1 MGALSLRSFKW
12 RWAVTA
18 RWRHLRG
25 LSGEFAAVE
34 QSPRSSE
41 LSQRWERA
49 WPGAEP
55 SRFSLRAGNERW
67 VRFHSLPD
75 GKRYADNAD
84 EAREMLRRHH
94 EVLEALSGGAPPEQ
108 LLVLAPDHGRHD
120 LGSGWSK
127 AYLPDPWPWR
137 TFIDDSSESR
147 VFCWAASGLTQRQL
161 DALLTACAEDQAFP
175 LILDQSMCWIYCP
188 YDGGADVVLATEAE
202 RLWLEE
208 RHSDWLPD

>member
-1 MGALSLRSFKW
+1 MAQEDVVHTGPE
-12 RWAVTA
+12 
-18 RWRHLRG
+18 G
-25 LSGEFAAVE
+25 N
-34 QSPRSSE
+34 
-41 LSQRWERA
+41 
-49 WPGAEP
+49 PG
-55 SRFSLRAGNERW
+55 N
-67 VRFHSLPD
+67 HPD
-75 GKRYADNAD
+75 R
-84 EAREMLRRHH
+84 
-94 EVLEALSGGAPPEQ
+94 P
-108 LLVLAPDHGRHD
+108 LVKIQPKCH
-120 LGSGWSK
+120 
-127 AYLPDPWPWR
+127 